1 MDDLYSLKE
10 RIIKSKLTKKES
22 DIAEY
27 IFHNSSKV
35 CFMSASELAK
45 ELKTSNTSVNRMA
58 KALGYNSFSDLQK
71 ELQEHI
77 SYQADFFDEFR
88 LPPKKRI
95 IEVDNKELSK
105 ENLTN
110 KYYELTSNNIMSVL
124 SKNTPDKIDRVVEI
138 LSESNHRYINGC
150 RGTADLANRMG
161 FLLRLIVE
169 NVILVTDEDINNIE
183 KVRGCAGMNY
193 FEDCMIIFS
202 FNRYK
207 KNTLDII
214 NICKKNLAKI
224 ILITD
229 RATAPFSQYAD
240 ELLIVDVASMS
251 FFNSSISAM
260 FLLELICT
268 KLAIRLGDQAK
279 ERLNFL
285 ESFINK
291 TQIF

>member
-183 KVRGCAGMNY
+183 KVIDIEKN
-193 FEDCMIIFS
+193 DCMIIFS

-285 ESFINK
+285 EPFINK